1 MRTSIRVDVSDHVL
15 TITIDRP
22 EAMNALDPPAHI
34 ELSAIFDSFAGD
46 PQLWIAIITG
56 SGDRAFSAGNDLK
69 YLAQTPPDQRIPFP
83 KTGLA
88 GITARFDLNKPII
101 AAVNGVAMGGGFEI
115 ALACDLIIA
124 ADTAIFALPEP
135 MVGVAATE
143 GGVHRLSRMIP
154 LKQAMGML
162 LTGQRVTA
170 AQGAAMGFVK
180 PDGRGAEM
188 GRRDHKGFAPGGS
201 RHQRNGPLRPGVR
214 DGAKGHVR
222 HLSGARAPLHKPG
235 LYRRAEGLCGKAA
248 ARLGGRLTLSPP
260 TSRPIGPILSL

>member
-170 AQGAAMGFVK
+170 AQGAAMGFVNEVVA
-180 PDGRGAEM
+180 PSDLMDAARRWAGAIIKGSPLAVRATKEM
-188 GRRDHKGFAPGGS
+188 A
-201 RHQRNGPLRPGVR
+201 
-214 DGAKGHVR
+214 
-222 HLSGARAPLHKPG
+222 
-235 LYRRAEGLCGKAA
+235 LCGQAYGTVQKAMSA
-248 ARLGGRLTLSPP
+248 TYPALEHLCTSQDFIEGPKAFAEKRPP
-260 TSRPIGPILSL
+260 AWVGA

>member
-135 MVGVAATE
+135 LVGVAATE

-154 LKQAMGML
+154 FKQAMGML

-170 AQGAAMGFVK
+170 AQGAAMGFVNEVVAPSDLMDAARRWADAIIK
-180 PDGRGAEM
+180 GSPLAVRATKEM
-188 GRRDHKGFAPGGS
+188 A
-201 RHQRNGPLRPGVR
+201 
-214 DGAKGHVR
+214 
-222 HLSGARAPLHKPG
+222 
-235 LYRRAEGLCGKAA
+235 LCGQAYATVQKAMSA
-248 ARLGGRLTLSPP
+248 TYPALEHLCASQDFIEGPKAFAEKRPP
-260 TSRPIGPILSL
+260 AWVGA